1 MKGRVFPALF
11 EFYEVVMAEKALASR
26 TINEEF
32 AIKILSNNRKERIMR
47 FAPMIVLVALIL
59 VFSVVCG
66 KNFASTNNFVAILNQ
81 LSIPLLVALGL
92 TFVIMIGSIDLSID
106 GTIGMAASL
115 LGVFAL
121 NSRFAYNLGFGAV
134 LIAVGASVIVGLLIG
149 TIHVYLRIPSF
160 MVSFAFMYICRGV
173 GLLSYAG
180 QPPTIL
186 DPVMMMIPKMA
197 FLGIPFITWIALAML
212 LICIFIQEYTAF
224 GRYIYAVGTDE
235 TVLRAIGVSINAVK
249 IKVFVLAGFCFGIA
263 GVLGAIRL
271 GQGQVGVVATGLM
284 FPAQTAVVA
293 GGTSLAGGKGGVIQT
308 IVGVLIITVLENG
321 LLILG
326 VNSYIR
332 TGIQGAIILAAVAIT
347 VARGSKVISK

>member
-1 MKGRVFPALF
+1 
-11 EFYEVVMAEKALASR
+11 MADKTTASL
-26 TINEEF
+26 TIHDEF
-32 AIKILSNNRKERIMR
+32 ALKILQSNRKERIMR
-47 FAPMIVLVALIL
+47 FAPLIVLAALVL
-59 VFSVVCG
+59 LFSIVCG
-66 KNFASTNNFVAILNQ
+66 KNFASVNNFVAILNQ
-81 LSIPLLVALGL
+81 LAIPLLVALGL

-115 LGVFAL
+115 LGVLAL
-121 NSRFAYNLGFGAV
+121 NSRFSYNMGFGAV

-160 MVSFAFMYICRGV
+160 MVSFAFMYVCRGI
-173 GLLSYAG
+173 GILSYSG

-186 DPVMMMIPKMA
+186 DPVMVLIPKMS
-197 FLGIPFITWIALAML
+197 FLGIPFITWVALVVL

-235 TVLRAIGVSINAVK
+235 SVLRAVGVSVNAVK
-249 IKVFVLAGFCFGIA
+249 IKVFVLAGFCFGVA

-271 GQGQVGVVATGLM
+271 GQGQIGVVATGLM

-308 IVGVLIITVLENG
+308 IVGVLIMTVLENG

-326 VNSYIR
+326 VNTYIR
-332 TGIQGAIILAAVAIT
+332 TGIQGAIILTAVALT
-347 VARGSKVISK
+347 VARGAKVISK

>member
-1 MKGRVFPALF
+1 M
-11 EFYEVVMAEKALASR
+11 
-26 TINEEF
+26 TIQDEF
-32 AIKILSNNRKERIMR
+32 ALKILQSNRKDKITR
-47 FAPMIVLVALIL
+47 FAPLIVLAALIL

-66 KNFASTNNFVAILNQ
+66 RNFASVSNFAAILNQ
-81 LSIPLLVALGL
+81 LAIPLLVALGL
-92 TFVIMIGSIDLSID
+92 TFVILIGSIDLSID

-115 LGVFAL
+115 LAVFAL
-121 NSRFAYNLGFGAV
+121 NSRYAHNMGFGAV

-160 MVSFAFMYICRGV
+160 MVSFAFMYICRGI

-186 DPVMMMIPKMA
+186 DPVMIQIPKLSY
-197 FLGIPFITWIALAML
+197 LGIPFITWVALIIL

-235 TVLRAIGVSINAVK
+235 TVLQAVGISVNAVK
-249 IKVFVLAGFCFGIA
+249 IKVFVLAGFCFGVA

-271 GQGQVGVVATGLM
+271 GQGQIGVVATGLM

-332 TGIQGAIILAAVAIT
+332 TGIQGAIILAAVALT
-347 VARGSKVISK
+347 VARGAKVISK

>member
-1 MKGRVFPALF
+1 
-11 EFYEVVMAEKALASR
+11 MAEKVLFPM
-26 TINEEF
+26 TIQDEF
-32 AIKILSNNRKERIMR
+32 ALKILQSNRKDKITR
-47 FAPMIVLVALIL
+47 FAPLIVLAALIL

-66 KNFASTNNFVAILNQ
+66 RNFASVSNFAAILNQ
-81 LSIPLLVALGL
+81 LAIPLLVALGL
-92 TFVIMIGSIDLSID
+92 TFVILIGSIDLSID

-115 LGVFAL
+115 LAVFAL
-121 NSRFAYNLGFGAV
+121 NSRYAHNMGFGAV

-160 MVSFAFMYICRGV
+160 MVSFAFMYICRGI

-186 DPVMMMIPKMA
+186 DPVMIQIPKLSY
-197 FLGIPFITWIALAML
+197 LGIPFITWVALIIL

-235 TVLRAIGVSINAVK
+235 TVLQAVGISVNAVK
-249 IKVFVLAGFCFGIA
+249 IKVFVLAGFCFGVA

-271 GQGQVGVVATGLM
+271 GQGQIGVVATGLM

-332 TGIQGAIILAAVAIT
+332 TGIQGAIILAAVALT
-347 VARGSKVISK
+347 VARGAKVISK

>member
-1 MKGRVFPALF
+1 MAVKGVTPL
-11 EFYEVVMAEKALASR
+11 

-32 AIKILSNNRKERIMR
+32 AIKILQNNRKDKIMR
-47 FAPMIVLVALIL
+47 FAPVIVLVALVL
-59 VFSVVCG
+59 FFSAVCG
-66 KNFASTNNFVAILNQ
+66 KEFASLNNFGAVLNQ
-81 LSIPLLVALGL
+81 LAIPLLVALGL

-121 NSRFAYNLGFGAV
+121 NSRFAFNMGFGAV
-134 LIAVGASVIVGLLIG
+134 LIAVGASVLVGFLIG

-160 MVSFAFMYICRGV
+160 MVSFAFMYVCRGI
-173 GLLSYAG
+173 GLLSYSG

-186 DPVMMMIPKMA
+186 DPVMVMIPKLS
-197 FLGIPFITWIALAML
+197 FLGIPFITWVALVVL
-212 LICIFIQEYTAF
+212 LFCIFVQEFTAF

-235 TVLRAIGVSINAVK
+235 TVLHAVGISVNAVK
-249 IKVFVLAGFCFGIA
+249 VKVFVLAGFCFGVA

-308 IVGVLIITVLENG
+308 IVGVLIMTVLENG

-326 VNSYIR
+326 VNPYIR
-332 TGIQGAIILAAVAIT
+332 TGIQGIIILAAVALT
-347 VARGSKVISK
+347 VAHGSKVISK